1 MKPVSDWKFS
11 AALPNVDLGRIITEA
26 GASHG
31 KEAFGVV
38 RIVVDGEFAV
48 LSVVENV
55 RRAGFDGP
63 RPHGYLTN
71 LSKIVRVA
79 GLLHVSELESPLNYA
94 PSGAVA
100 VFLCATQNEAD
111 ALVGKL
117 TDRVV
122 VNVEVF

>member
-31 KEAFGVV
+31 KVAFGVV

-71 LSKIVRVA
+71 LSKLSRV
-79 GLLHVSELESPLNYA
+79 GTHLHIDDLESPLHYA
-94 PSGAVA
+94 PAGAVA

-111 ALVGKL
+111 ELVGKL